1 MTSAIRESIQSCL
14 MRMLL
19 VLLSLG
25 IYKGFGSPVSGM
37 QSKAKHENKRSS
49 YLSGNHECFSSS
61 VPAPEGQ
68 RHISVFLSP
77 PHSSPQ
83 ISISFK
89 NRSNT
94 IFLCLKF
101 CSCCLRVHGHLHT
114 LASRPPTTSAACGVA
129 RLTAQPPCLVLF
141 HPFH

>member
-83 ISISFK
+83 ISIFK
-89 NRSNT
+89 NSSNT

-101 CSCCLRVHGHLHT
+101 CTMGVYMREKVKMVKQEKEDVVSYHL
-114 LASRPPTTSAACGVA
+114 LC
-129 RLTAQPPCLVLF
+129 F
-141 HPFH
+141 FY